1 MYSKLMSY
9 NQVKY
14 NGFLIAFGFLL
25 GAINVLFLYTRVF
38 TPQAYGTLSFILA
51 SATLVFPLIS
61 LGVHQTIIRFF
72 EVNEEPGRKAL
83 MANSLQLLVSVSIL
97 VFALVYAVES
107 DLRSALEA
115 ENSLSRKALFSIAA
129 VGVSMAFFELFFS
142 WAKVNYRSTGG
153 TFLKE
158 VFPRLVISMVLST
171 HYWLTPL
178 SLEGFIQIVIAVYV
192 IRAFLMGLRAYRL
205 LPFHFFYGIDL
216 KKRINYLWYGA
227 LVVVGSGLSMT
238 FLEIDKVMLH
248 SLRNASEVALY
259 TVIVFIATTVAIPL
273 RAVQPVFNA
282 KSAKFLAHGQRQQL
296 NILVQKAVEISL
308 VLGVFV
314 VALLL
319 VAEPLMLSFLPIAY
333 HEAFAIFPIVL
344 VLKMIDSAFSPA
356 GIVFQYTPF
365 YRWYLLISGLFLVSM
380 VFLNLWMI
388 PNYGIYGAAL
398 TSFIIVSLFSAVK
411 VGLAYMILE
420 VQVLSRTHFWPGVL
434 VVFLMTFEFIQDY
447 TLSTIF
453 YSIGLVLSLL
463 LLIRYKVLAKS
474 FLSL

>member
-1 MYSKLMSY
+1 MSY

>member
-115 ENSLSRKALFSIAA
+115 ENSLSRIALFSIAA

-205 LPFHFFYGIDL
+205 LPFHFFYGLDL

-398 TSFIIVSLFSAVK
+398 TSFIIVSFFSAVK

>member
-1 MYSKLMSY
+1 MYSKLMSD

-61 LGVHQTIIRFF
+61 LGVQQTIIRFY
-72 EVNEEPGRKAL
+72 EANDENGRKAL
-83 MANSLQLLVSVSIL
+83 MANSLQLLVLVSIL
-97 VFALVYAVES
+97 VFALVYAFEFE
-107 DLRSALEA
+107 LRSVLEA
-115 ENSLSRKALFSIAA
+115 KNSLSRTALFSMAA
-129 VGVSMAFFELFFS
+129 VAISMAFFELLFS

-153 TFLKE
+153 IFLKE
-158 VFPRLVISMVLST
+158 VFPRLVITIVLST
-171 HYWLTPL
+171 SYWLTPL
-178 SLEGFIQIVIAVYV
+178 SLEGFIQILIAVYV
-192 IRAFLMGLRAYRL
+192 IRAFLMGLWSYRL
-205 LPFHFFYGIDL
+205 LPFHFFYGLDL
-216 KKRINYLWYGA
+216 HQRIAYLRYGT
-227 LVVVGSGLSMT
+227 LVVVGSGLSMA

-248 SLRNASEVALY
+248 SFRNASEVALY
-259 TVIVFIATTVAIPL
+259 AVIVFIATTIAIPF

-296 NILVQKAVEISL
+296 NTLVQKAVEISL
-308 VLGVFV
+308 VLGVFI

-344 VLKMIDSAFSPA
+344 VLKIMDSAFSPA
-356 GIVFQYTPF
+356 GIIFQYTRY
-365 YRWYLLISGLFLVSM
+365 YRWYLLISSLFLVSM
-380 VFLNLWMI
+380 IFLNLWMI
-388 PNYGIYGAAL
+388 PQYGIYGAAL
-398 TSFIIVSLFSAVK
+398 TSFIAVSLFSAVK

-420 VQVLSRTHFWPGVL
+420 VQALSRSHFWPGVL
-434 VVFLMTFEFIQDY
+434 VVFLMAVEFIQDS

-453 YSIGLVLSLL
+453 YLIGFVLSVI
-463 LLIRYKVLAKS
+463 LLIRYKVFVKS
-474 FLSL
+474 FLCL

>member
-1 MYSKLMSY
+1 MSY

-115 ENSLSRKALFSIAA
+115 ENSLSRIALFSIAA

-205 LPFHFFYGIDL
+205 LPFHFFYGLDL

-398 TSFIIVSLFSAVK
+398 TSFIIVSFFSAVK